1 MKRSVDFFRIKL
13 ILIAAI
19 IVFPV
24 VFIVTFIGTISDDF
38 GDFEP
43 RITYENAPENT
54 AYVDILVKLPESS
67 ENYVDF
73 AKWKYYPQRLVD
85 YHYLVTEAVVDENG
99 NVTTRTHGDPI
110 LEDISITPDSEIA
123 RLNDDGYVSLSV
135 HYKSCEG
142 FSDYAHL
149 LLSEKMTI
157 GEITRRYGK
166 FKAAYVDEN
175 GSVLGI
181 TETSH
186 TRYDPKKP
194 SSFSADGDTL
204 IFTKWG
210 MTPLQ
215 CILLGASLL
224 GEPLAVSALVV
235 CNDHYKRQNKQ
246 PLSEEQIQG

>member
-1 MKRSVDFFRIKL
+1 MKRHFFLVKTVL
-13 ILIAAI
+13 IVLICA
-19 IVFPV
+19 FPV
-24 VFIVTFIGTISDDF
+24 VFIVTFIGTLSGDF

-73 AKWKYYPQRLVD
+73 AKWKYPPQMFGAAL
-85 YHYLVTEAVVDENG
+85 
-99 NVTTRTHGDPI
+99 
-110 LEDISITPDSEIA
+110 SITPDSEIA

-142 FSDYAHL
+142 FDNNAFL

-157 GEITRRYGK
+157 TDIKQRYGN
-166 FKAAYVDEN
+166 FKAAYIDEN
-175 GSVLGI
+175 GNVLGI
-181 TETSH
+181 TKTAR

-215 CILLGASLL
+215 CVLLGASML